1 MQELFDKPEEYEAML
16 QKGIALTGN
25 DRHFF
30 IHGRFDFMLSRSC
43 MKENPGKILD
53 FGCGTGDAT
62 AELARRYP
70 DAIIYGYDPAVKAM
84 DFARNEHQM
93 ARLHFVDDSDLKRMQ
108 FDLIFLNCVLHHILP
123 ENRQETI
130 QLLSGLLQSEGQLWI
145 FENNPANPGTCWAMY
160 RNPFDKGVVKIWPG
174 ELSKML
180 RKAGLEI
187 KDRGFLFFFPQWL
200 SFFRPLEKFLTSF
213 PLGGQYALMAE
224 NPRSKTCRD

>member
-1 MQELFDKPEEYEAML
+1 MQELFDKPEEYGAML
-16 QKGIALTGN
+16 QQGIALTGN

-30 IHGRFDFMLSRSC
+30 IRGRFDFMLSRTC
-43 MKENPGKILD
+43 MKEKPKKILD

-70 DAIIYGYDPAVKAM
+70 DAIVYGYDPAVKALE
-84 DFARNEHQM
+84 FARKEHQLSS
-93 ARLHFVDDSDLKRMQ
+93 LHFVDDPGLQGIQ

-130 QLLSGLLQSEGQLWI
+130 NLLAGLLLPEGQLWI
-145 FENNPANPGTCWAMY
+145 FENNPANPGTRWAMY
-160 RNPFDKGVVKIWPG
+160 RNPFDKGVIKIWPG

-180 RKAGLEI
+180 RKGGLKI

-200 SFFRPLEKFLTSF
+200 SFFRPLERLLTSV

-224 NPRSKTCRD
+224 NPSTKVLP